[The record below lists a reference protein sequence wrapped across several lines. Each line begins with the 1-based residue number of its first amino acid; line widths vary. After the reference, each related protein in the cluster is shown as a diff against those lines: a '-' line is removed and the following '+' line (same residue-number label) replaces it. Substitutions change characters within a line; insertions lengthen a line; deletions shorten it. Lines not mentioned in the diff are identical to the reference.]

1 MAICQSLIATDIQK
15 SCDDPLVKGFKKS
28 GVIINKDDID
38 FANSVITDNV
48 ISTLKIKTGKKGYAV
63 EMDMNNP
70 FTGTT
75 TEMNQSDVMNTFT
88 NTVAFTVLNND
99 PDVCNDIIDV
109 LKDGEFVVVLQSE
122 FININKATTPGDSAF
137 RVFGWQ
143 KPLRASTL
151 SNDAYS
157 ADTGGGWLV
166 NLQETEVP
174 RSGMFM
180 YTTDYATTLTAFENL
195 LVTAV

>member
-1 MAICQSLIATDIQK
+1 MALCQSLIATDIQK
-15 SCDDPLVKGFKKS
+15 SCNDPLVKGFKKS
-28 GVIINKDDID
+28 GVIINRDDID
-38 FANSVITDNV
+38 YANSVTSANV

-70 FTGTT
+70 FNGTT
-75 TEMNQSDVMNTFT
+75 TEMNQNDVGNTFT

-99 PDVCNDIIDV
+99 PDVCDDIIDK
-109 LKDGEFVVVLQSE
+109 LKDGEFVIVLQSE
-122 FININKATTPGDSAF
+122 YVNINKTGTAGDSAF

-143 KPLRASTL
+143 KGLKASAL

-157 ADTGGGWLV
+157 DETGGGWLV

-180 YTTDYATTLTAFENL
+180 YTTDYATTKTAFDNL